1 MIKETIRNQ
10 YSSHNRYSGHCVRSW
25 GSHCTKWKLIV
36 LWIDL
41 NGRTA
46 SIPGC
51 IATSLLRTAKYRF
64 PLYAVPPL
72 GSVSRSQNK
81 LSTKAELQ

>member
-1 MIKETIRNQ
+1 M
-10 YSSHNRYSGHCVRSW
+10 
-25 GSHCTKWKLIV
+25 

-81 LSTKAELQ
+81 LSYQAITQMQISVVSLSLFIAHLCQS